1 MNPKY
6 FLAAALIA
14 AFSLT
19 LAQAE
24 EKTVSEKSAAAWD
37 KTKEAAKEVSDAVV
51 KKTKETVAAVE
62 HKIDQPDADAR
73 KVAVKVTD
81 KGVQMPRSLTAGKTA
96 FIVTNAGQQNHN
108 FKITGSGLDESFW
121 FTITPGSNKTMQV
134 DLKAGSYDAACSV
147 AEHDGKEPKVKLTV
161 K

>member
-1 MNPKY
+1 MNTKT
-6 FLAAALIA
+6 FFAVILGA
-14 AFSLT
+14 AFSFT

-37 KTKEAAKEVSDAVV
+37 KTKETAKEVSDAVV

-73 KVAVKVTD
+73 KVAVKMTD
-81 KGVQMPRSLTAGKTA
+81 QGVQMSRSLSAGKTA
-96 FIVTNAGQQNHN
+96 FLVTNTGKQNHN
-108 FKITGSGLDESFW
+108 FKITGNNLDESFW
-121 FTITPGSNKTMQV
+121 FTIAPGGDKTMQV
-134 DLKAGSYDAACSV
+134 DLKAGTYEAVCSV
-147 AEHDGKEPKVKLTV
+147 DAHGKKEPKVKLTV